1 MYNKNFLRI
10 LRFELMVQTKTKSF
24 WLISLIPPIAMI
36 LMFIVNYNSGHID
49 SVIVDNQTAI
59 DLPLES
65 SSTMTVRYGSSLNWQ
80 QEGYDASLL
89 IKESNNGSVLCEIY
103 SKNILLPINQIAI
116 KNSLETRMAEKKL
129 GVNFSNAKL
138 LVRNKIKLE
147 NHIVNPRYK
156 LIGISMTAI
165 FLIYLIILQFAS
177 SILRMTGRE
186 KKNKISEIL
195 LSAMS
200 PHVIMAG
207 KLVACLLAALLQ
219 IIIWCIVGL
228 GLIFLSN
235 KCVLDTNNHAITS
248 LLQMFS
254 QIPTEQLVEFLF
266 IYMLYLVGGFLL
278 YCILFSLLGAISN
291 ENTNTQQFSLI
302 VTIPL
307 LMTFVYVVKD
317 LGGDSQWLT
326 WLSYIPLSSP
336 IAAIP
341 IMAKEG
347 LSCNI
352 CISLIILYFTTFVAF
367 YYVCALYK
375 DGVLASKSKITLKTL
390 IKWVRK

>member
-1 MYNKNFLRI
+1 
-10 LRFELMVQTKTKSF
+10 
-24 WLISLIPPIAMI
+24 
-36 LMFIVNYNSGHID
+36 
-49 SVIVDNQTAI
+49 
-59 DLPLES
+59 
-65 SSTMTVRYGSSLNWQ
+65 
-80 QEGYDASLL
+80 
-89 IKESNNGSVLCEIY
+89 
-103 SKNILLPINQIAI
+103 
-116 KNSLETRMAEKKL
+116 MAEKKL

-200 PHVIMAG
+200 PRVIMAG

-254 QIPTEQLVEFLF
+254 QIPTKQLVEFLF

-302 VTIPL
+302 ITIPL

>member
-1 MYNKNFLRI
+1 MYNKNLLRI

-200 PHVIMAG
+200 PRVIMAG

>member
-200 PHVIMAG
+200 PRVIMAG

-254 QIPTEQLVEFLF
+254 QIPTKQLVEFLF

>member
-200 PHVIMAG
+200 PRVIMAG

-375 DGVLASKSKITLKTL
+375 DGVLA
-390 IKWVRK
+390 

>member
-1 MYNKNFLRI
+1 
-10 LRFELMVQTKTKSF
+10 MVQTKTKSF

-200 PHVIMAG
+200 PRVIMAG

>member
-200 PHVIMAG
+200 PRVIMAG

-254 QIPTEQLVEFLF
+254 QIPTKQLVEFLF

-302 VTIPL
+302 ITIPL

>member
-1 MYNKNFLRI
+1 
-10 LRFELMVQTKTKSF
+10 
-24 WLISLIPPIAMI
+24 
-36 LMFIVNYNSGHID
+36 
-49 SVIVDNQTAI
+49 
-59 DLPLES
+59 
-65 SSTMTVRYGSSLNWQ
+65 
-80 QEGYDASLL
+80 
-89 IKESNNGSVLCEIY
+89 
-103 SKNILLPINQIAI
+103 
-116 KNSLETRMAEKKL
+116 
-129 GVNFSNAKL
+129 
-138 LVRNKIKLE
+138 
-147 NHIVNPRYK
+147 
-156 LIGISMTAI
+156 
-165 FLIYLIILQFAS
+165 
-177 SILRMTGRE
+177 MTGRE

-326 WLSYIPLSSP
+326 WLSYIPLS
-336 IAAIP
+336 
-341 IMAKEG
+341 
-347 LSCNI
+347 
-352 CISLIILYFTTFVAF
+352 
-367 YYVCALYK
+367 
-375 DGVLASKSKITLKTL
+375 
-390 IKWVRK
+390 VRLQLFQ

>member
-1 MYNKNFLRI
+1 
-10 LRFELMVQTKTKSF
+10 MVQTKTKSF

-200 PHVIMAG
+200 PRVIMAG

-254 QIPTEQLVEFLF
+254 QIPTKQLVEFLF

-302 VTIPL
+302 ITIPL

>member
-200 PHVIMAG
+200 PRVIMAG